1 MAIIYF
7 ASETS
12 GDKWDAFKGVAMNYD
27 KFGFAHVTD
36 AALATANNSAIGRIA
51 LFKPFD
57 EKRNDY
63 EGEIKFEPIRDFV
76 DAAKLATVMEFD
88 ETAIEVVF

>member
-12 GDKWDAFKGVAMNYD
+12 GDKWDAFKATAMNYD

-36 AALATANNSAIGRIA
+36 AALATANNSSIGKLA

-63 EGEIKFEPIRDFV
+63 EGEIKFEPITEFV

>member
-1 MAIIYF
+1 MAIIF
-7 ASETS
+7 FNGETS
-12 GDKWDAFKGVAMNYD
+12 GDKWDAFKAVAMNYD
-27 KFGFAHVTD
+27 KFAFGHVTD
-36 AALATANNSAIGRIA
+36 AALATANNSALGKIA

-63 EGEIKFEPIRDFV
+63 EGEISFEPITAFV